1 MGLTIWCLI
10 QTSHMSSAQQPS
22 VAAILDHTSLC
33 LHRGLSHMV
42 YTFVKT
48 SFMTQKKLYVN
59 VTPEDLLV
67 NDTCDDV
74 FKRAVCRRL
83 RWL

>member
-1 MGLTIWCLI
+1 MGLQFGALFKPATCLVLNS
-10 QTSHMSSAQQPS
+10 QVWLLFWTTP
-22 VAAILDHTSLC
+22 VC

-67 NDTCDDV
+67 NDTCDDE

>member
-1 MGLTIWCLI
+1 
-10 QTSHMSSAQQPS
+10 
-22 VAAILDHTSLC
+22 
-33 LHRGLSHMV
+33 MV

-67 NDTCDDV
+67 NDTCDDE